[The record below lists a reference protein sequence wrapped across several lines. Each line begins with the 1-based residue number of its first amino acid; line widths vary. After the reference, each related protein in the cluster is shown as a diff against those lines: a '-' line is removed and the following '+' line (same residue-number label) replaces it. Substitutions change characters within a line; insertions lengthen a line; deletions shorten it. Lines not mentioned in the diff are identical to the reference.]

1 MIHQKES
8 KQVRMDSLLLKLP
21 SSDMKT
27 KAKNKHQPTII
38 KNNRKIKKKRKVKA
52 MGNITPTMDHYP
64 KNE

>member
-1 MIHQKES
+1 
-8 KQVRMDSLLLKLP
+8 MDSLLLKLP

-52 MGNITPTMDHYP
+52 MGNIAPTMDHYP